1 MRNVHPHS
9 PVDLPLAAP
18 DGPADGAAY
27 FDVQALCRDVSH
39 PDGGG
44 GGDGGG
50 WLICDDADAEC
61 WGLYRV
67 GADGLS
73 CWISDHPTRR
83 AAAAAAAAAA
93 EAATS
98 LAVLDGEVD
107 GEVNDTGRVA

>member
-27 FDVQALCRDVSH
+27 FDVQALCRDVGH
-39 PDGGG
+39 PD

-67 GADGLS
+67 GTDGLS

-83 AAAAAAAAAA
+83 AAAAAA
-93 EAATS
+93 EAATA
-98 LAVLDGEVD
+98 LAALDGEVN
-107 GEVNDTGRVA
+107 GEVNGEIDDTGRVA

>member
-1 MRNVHPHS
+1 MRTVRPRN

-18 DGPADGAAY
+18 DGEVDGAAY
-27 FDVQALCRDVSH
+27 FDVQALCRDVGH
-39 PDGGG
+39 PDG
-44 GGDGGG
+44 DG
-50 WLICDDADAEC
+50 WLMRDDADAEC

-83 AAAAAAAAAA
+83 AAAAA

-98 LAVLDGEVD
+98 LAAPDGEVD
-107 GEVNDTGRVA
+107 GTGRMA